1 MTRPGAPGV
10 RPRARSTRLRRL
22 VFRGLPTFIGWA
34 VIVVALDWGLGAVVG
49 RFTDD
54 GDDAT
59 QQVATEV
66 EGQIPLD
73 PRADGEG
80 MAAYPWR
87 DAYFDELNSLS
98 YDYSPYVLGR
108 LGTNHGE
115 FINTTPDGRHSYVP
129 EAAIED
135 GAVDIWFFGGS
146 TMFGEGQ
153 RDEYTIPSY
162 VARTAEERGLV
173 VRPHNIAQQ
182 GLVAWQE
189 LLIFERELAR
199 RPAPDMVVFY
209 DGTNDYNTQLEG
221 PDADPVHY
229 DSGDFWGQVEPRGLP
244 LPQGAALPEPTAWQ
258 SYVETSAVTKVLRNV
273 FGIDAA
279 GAAGDGVTE
288 VTEPEDVVDQTR
300 DVYLRA
306 VDLATFLA
314 EEHGITPFFFWQPV
328 QLDPGTP
335 YRVLAEGLPDPVIDL
350 SAVLDDPPAPVF
362 IDGGHTN
369 ELGAELVAEAM
380 YPHLAPT
387 IDRESEG

>member
-1 MTRPGAPGV
+1 MAKPRP
-10 RPRARSTRLRRL
+10 L
-22 VFRGLPTFIGWA
+22 RGLLLRGFPTFIGWA
-34 VIVVALDWGLGAVVG
+34 LIVVALDWGLGAVVG
-49 RFTDD
+49 HVTED
-54 GDDAT
+54 GDTAP
-59 QQVATEV
+59 QQVAIEV

-73 PRADGEG
+73 PRADSEG

-98 YDYSPYVLGR
+98 YDYRPYILGG
-108 LGTNHGE
+108 LSDNEGE
-115 FINTTPDGRHSYVP
+115 FINTNPEGRRSYLPD
-129 EAAIED
+129 ADLTD

-153 RDEYTIPSY
+153 RDGYTIPSY
-162 VARTAEERGLV
+162 IARIAEARGLV
-173 VRPHNIAQQ
+173 VRPHNLALQ
-182 GLVAWQE
+182 GIVAWQE

-199 RPAPDMVVFY
+199 RPAPDLVVFY
-209 DGTNDYNTQLEG
+209 DGTNDYNAQLEV

-229 DSGDFWGQVEPRGLP
+229 DAGDFWGQIEQSGLP
-244 LPQGAALPEPTAWQ
+244 VPRNAVPPEPTAWQ

-387 IDRESEG
+387 IDREAEG